1 VAGSPGRLR
10 GIWVL
15 PVRPISAG
23 FRLFSP
29 VFSEYHRA
37 VTGVSPPPKG
47 LSVTDG
53 PADTTASPACP
64 KCGKK
69 RAHGAEACPRCG
81 LVFALW
87 KAGDGTTVACLDQA
101 GQEMWRKTQENWGD
115 SQLHEEFLKHCLQTN
130 SLAAAG
136 RLYRDRLDENPRDV
150 LAAQMQNQVLSKA
163 ALGLSLNKSQP
174 RTALTRTR
182 WFWVIVMT
190 AMALG
195 IAGGLFWRR
204 LH

>member
-1 VAGSPGRLR
+1 
-10 GIWVL
+10 
-15 PVRPISAG
+15 
-23 FRLFSP
+23 
-29 VFSEYHRA
+29 
-37 VTGVSPPPKG
+37 VTGVPTH
-47 LSVTDG
+47 TDG
-53 PADTTASPACP
+53 LADTTAITACP

-69 RAHGAEACPRCG
+69 RSSNADACPRCG

-87 KAGDGTTVACLDQA
+87 KPGDGPTVACLDEGGEA
-101 GQEMWRKTQENWGD
+101 LWRKAQENWSD
-115 SQLHEEFLKHCLQTN
+115 SRSHEAFLKHCLQTHT
-130 SLAAAG
+130 LAAAG
-136 RLYRDRLDENPRDV
+136 RLYRERLDEDPKDV

-174 RTALTRTR
+174 RTAVTRTR
-182 WFWVIVMT
+182 WFWVIVLT